1 VGAWGWGG
9 VGGVDL
15 KMFTWKLEK
24 EKEMK
29 RGGDMISTAGAESR
43 FSQKTSSCA
52 PGHVGVK

>member
-1 VGAWGWGG
+1 